1 MATVLVMTSI
11 STSRQPEWTN
21 WSRTTTCAPTQ
32 IIAPRDES
40 ATRAAVVDAAS
51 RGENVRA
58 VGAGHSF
65 TPAAATSGTMLSLDH
80 LDALERLEPLPD
92 GGSLVT
98 VGAGI
103 RLHALNALLA
113 QNGLAMVN
121 LGDIDRQSL
130 AGALSTGT
138 HGTGAR
144 LKGLTSLVHGVRV
157 LTADGSIV
165 DADAQTHP
173 DLFEAARLGLGTLG
187 VLLAV
192 TLRTAAAFTLTAQ
205 EEPWALDAVLEGLTG
220 SGNLVDTNDHF
231 EFYWFPHTRRALTKR
246 NNRGPAG
253 SGTPQL
259 LALDGASRAGGS
271 AAGRGR
277 WVRTRRWIDDEL
289 LSNGVFTLTNELG
302 VLAPSTIRAVNQVA
316 ARALSARTFTAPSH
330 EVFITARRVRFR
342 EMEYAIPRA
351 DLPEVLGEIDRW
363 IESSGERVSFPL
375 EIRFAAADDV
385 WLSTA
390 YQRESAYVAVHQY
403 VKAPHE
409 RYFAGVETIL
419 RRAGGRPHWGKLHT
433 LGARELREL
442 YPRFE
447 DFQAA
452 RTTYDPAGLFTNAYS
467 RRVFGD

>member
-1 MATVLVMTSI
+1 M
-11 STSRQPEWTN
+11 
-21 WSRTTTCAPTQ
+21 
-32 IIAPRDES
+32 
-40 ATRAAVVDAAS
+40 
-51 RGENVRA
+51 RA

-65 TPAAATSGTMLSLDH
+65 TPAAATSGTMLNLDH

-144 LKGLTSLVHGVRV
+144 LTGLTGLVHGVRV
-157 LTADGSIV
+157 LTADGSVV

-173 DLFEAARLGLGTLG
+173 ALFEAARLGLGTLG
-187 VLLAV
+187 VLLRV
-192 TLRTAAAFTLTAQ
+192 TLRTTAAFTLTAQ
-205 EEPWALDAVLEGLTG
+205 EEPWALDAVLDGLTG
-220 SGNLVDTNDHF
+220 PGNLVDANDHF
-231 EFYWFPHTRRALTKR
+231 EFYWFPHTRRTLTKR

-253 SGTPQL
+253 SGAGRGPGGTGVTGGT
-259 LALDGASRAGGS
+259 GAHLIGRAGGTGEGGG
-271 AAGRGR
+271 GRSRWARARR
-277 WVRTRRWIDDEL
+277 WVDDEL

-302 VLAPSTIRAVNQVA
+302 VLAPSTIRSVNQVA

-363 IESSGERVSFPL
+363 IESSGERVSFPI
-375 EIRFAAADDV
+375 EVRFAAPDDV

-403 VKAPHE
+403 VRTPYE

-419 RRAGGRPHWGKLHT
+419 RRAEGRPHWGKLHT
-433 LGARELREL
+433 LGAGELREL
-442 YPRFE
+442 YPRFD
-447 DFQAA
+447 DFQAVRA
-452 RTTYDPAGLFTNAYS
+452 EHDPTGLFSNAYS
-467 RRVFGD
+467 RRVFGS

>member
-1 MATVLVMTSI
+1 MATVLVMTSNAA
-11 STSRQPEWTN
+11 SRQPEWTN
-21 WSRTTTCAPTQ
+21 WSRTTTCVPTQ
-32 IIAPRDES
+32 IIAPRDE
-40 ATRAAVVDAAS
+40 AAVRAAVLEAAA
-51 RGENVRA
+51 RGERVRV

-65 TPAAATSGTMLSLDH
+65 TPTAATSGTMVSLDH

-113 QNGLAMVN
+113 RNGLAMVN

-144 LKGLTSLVHGVRV
+144 LTGLTGLVHGVRV
-157 LTADGSIV
+157 LTADGSV
-165 DADAQTHP
+165 LEADAQNRP
-173 DLFEAARLGLGTLG
+173 DLFEAARLGLGTVG
-187 VLLAV
+187 VILAV
-192 TLRTAAAFTLTAQ
+192 TLRTTAAFTLTAQ
-205 EEPWALDAVLEGLTG
+205 EEPWSLDAVLDGLTG

-246 NNRGPAG
+246 NNRGPADASDAVHAAVR
-253 SGTPQL
+253 SG
-259 LALDGASRAGGS
+259 AGGGIAS
-271 AAGRGR
+271 GRAR
-277 WVRTRRWIDDEL
+277 WAQTRRWVDDEL

-302 VLAPSTIRAVNQVA
+302 ARVPSTIRGVNRVA
-316 ARALSARTFTAPSH
+316 ARALAARTYTAASH

-342 EMEYAIPRA
+342 EMEYAIARA
-351 DLPEVLGEIDRW
+351 DLPEVLAEIDRW
-363 IESSGERVSFPL
+363 IESSGERVSFPV
-375 EIRFAAADDV
+375 EVRFAAPDDV

-390 YQRESAYVAVHQY
+390 YQRESAYIAVHQFVRTPY
-403 VKAPHE
+403 E

-419 RRAGGRPHWGKLHT
+419 RRAEGRPHWGKLHT
-433 LGARELREL
+433 QGAADLREL
-442 YPRFE
+442 YPRFD
-447 DFQAA
+447 DFQAVRA
-452 RTTYDPAGLFTNAYS
+452 AYDPTGLFTNAYT